1 MWLQTQDNERN
12 EEKKTEI
19 YLIEIKV
26 IGFLYC
32 GLVPQGS
39 SECII

>member
-1 MWLQTQDNERN
+1 MNETK
-12 EEKKTEI
+12 KKTEI

-26 IGFLYC
+26 IGFLYW